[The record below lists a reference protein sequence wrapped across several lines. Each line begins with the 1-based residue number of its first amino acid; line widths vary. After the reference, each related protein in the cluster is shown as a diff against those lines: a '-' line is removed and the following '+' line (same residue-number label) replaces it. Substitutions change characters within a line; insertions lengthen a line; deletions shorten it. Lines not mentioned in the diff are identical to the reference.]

1 LKFKRLYFF
10 LILIVIGFLLNILD
24 FTKLLVFKIPNA
36 PLNSQGISLAEE
48 LGYTKNTKL
57 LVVNSDDTAAHPSF
71 MEGVFETM
79 DAGIVKSTSVIVH
92 NHNEVALKRIA
103 TLSKKKPEWGIGV
116 HLMLTNEYQNRYP
129 WKPVLPKEIVPSL
142 YNSMGLAWATIE
154 EVELYAN
161 PKEVYLEFEA
171 QIQKAITLGISIS
184 HLDSHMGTMYRNS
197 YYPGANID
205 DLRMAAV
212 KVAMK
217 YNLPMTV
224 NTFDKN
230 AVKSIQFMDDN
241 QMIRPDTFFGFYELE
256 EMNSHMS
263 YKGSSLKKWMT
274 ALIVNFVFNFKIPY
288 TNKSSVEDD
297 IPVRMDIIKT
307 AVAKI
312 VKPGL
317 NHFYM
322 HAAHA
327 VSKNGQELPSG
338 LNHAVGLDKIVR
350 LSDAHVW
357 SSKEMKAFLKK
368 ENIVLINYTRLQ
380 FLMEK
385 RAKKNSGN
393 LVDF

>member
-1 LKFKRLYFF
+1 M
-10 LILIVIGFLLNILD
+10 
-24 FTKLLVFKIPNA
+24 PNA
-36 PLNSQGISLAEE
+36 PLNPEGQSIAEE
-48 LGYTKNTKL
+48 LGYPKNTKL
-57 LVVNSDDTAAHPSF
+57 LVVNSDDTAAHPTF

-92 NHNEVALKRIA
+92 DHNEEALKKVA
-103 TLSKKKPEWGIGV
+103 NLSKQKPEWGIGV

-129 WKPVLPKEIVPSL
+129 WKPVLPKETVPSL
-142 YNSMGLAWATIE
+142 YNSIGLAWGTLE

-161 PKEVYLEFEA
+161 PKEVFLEFDA
-171 QIQKAITLGISIS
+171 QIQKAMALGIQVS
-184 HLDSHMGTMYRNS
+184 HIDSHMGAMYRNS
-197 YYPGANID
+197 YYPDAKID

-212 KVAMK
+212 KVARK

-230 AVKSIQFMDDN
+230 SQKTIRFMDNN

-263 YKGSSLKKWMT
+263 YEGSSLKKWMT

-288 TNKSSVEDD
+288 TNKSTVLDD
-297 IPVRMDIIKT
+297 IPVRTEIIKS

-327 VSKNGQELPSG
+327 KSLGGYEVPSG
-338 LNHAVGLDKIVR
+338 FNHGLGLDKIVR
-350 LSDAHVW
+350 LADAHVW
-357 SSKEMKAFLKK
+357 SSKEMKVFLES

-380 FLMEK
+380 KIMAK
-385 RAKKNSGN
+385 RAKGNIGNSIATFGN
-393 LVDF
+393 